1 MARRQQAIPHRMTES
16 NLASVKWKRLDG
28 GPSDCFRPFVSPPPP
43 PDWAVESTSSWFHL
57 SVACHLINLWT
68 SCSVTSKG
76 GANDAVGLVNSTT
89 SPRSGPGPLITR
101 RKEDL
106 SRQKSHAATC
116 FAVLFFFAHFVF
128 STAKSFGPNKG
139 RRQSSCN
146 QSHLSSSRERERV

>member
-1 MARRQQAIPHRMTES
+1 M
-16 NLASVKWKRLDG
+16 
-28 GPSDCFRPFVSPPPP
+28 
-43 PDWAVESTSSWFHL
+43 
-57 SVACHLINLWT
+57 
-68 SCSVTSKG
+68 TSKG

-146 QSHLSSSRERERV
+146 QSHLSSSRERERESLIMGEKNLGEKIVSNLLTPSLDTKSSASFSFPRSPLNSLGQRIKFHLFLFGPCVLIWPRPN